1 MNQSKPL
8 IVGAGPVGL
17 AGALFLAK
25 EGLKVRIIDR
35 AARPEEYSR
44 ALAVNPRTLEILQS
58 TGITRQMLAL
68 GVPIRGVRFWSGG
81 EVIGSLS
88 FENLQ
93 HEYPFMLALS
103 QAVTVRL
110 LEERLNQLG
119 VEVERN
125 TSLASC
131 RSEPTGAEANL
142 LTASG
147 TPQRVECPWLL
158 AADGARSLARET
170 MGIGFHGNSFENDWH
185 LQDLPLQTSL
195 ADDFAHVIFLDGGGF
210 LFLIRVISEPDQA
223 GREDPIWRIM
233 GDFPDLLSR
242 FEMGSATGPAIWKSD
257 FHISHRIIDEMQSGQ
272 IYFAGD
278 AAHIHSPI
286 GARGM
291 NLGIED
297 AFVFSQLLKSG
308 RASRYGDLRRR
319 IDRRVVRR
327 IEMLSRLARGESAA
341 ARVLR
346 LKALPLL
353 MRSPLTR
360 SRLIGMVTGLD
371 HPLME
376 SVPKERELMNVGNE
390 EET

>member
-17 AGALFLAK
+17 AAALFLAR
-25 EGLKVRIIDR
+25 EGLKVRIIDQ
-35 AARPEEYSR
+35 ASHHEEHSR
-44 ALAVNPRTLEILQS
+44 ALAVNPRTLEILKPM
-58 TGITRQMLAL
+58 GITRQMLAL

-81 EVIGSLS
+81 EVIGGLS
-88 FENLQ
+88 FENLR

-125 TSLASC
+125 TALASC
-131 RSEPTGAEANL
+131 RSGPDEVEADILSPDGARQ
-142 LTASG
+142 T
-147 TPQRVECPWLL
+147 VECPWLL
-158 AADGARSLARET
+158 AADGARSTARET
-170 MGIGFHGNSFENDWH
+170 MGIQFRGNTFENDWH
-185 LQDLPLQTSL
+185 LMDVPLRTSL

-210 LFLIRVISEPDQA
+210 LFLIRVIGEPDQA
-223 GREDPIWRIM
+223 GREDHIWRLI
-233 GDFPDLLSR
+233 GDSPDLLSR
-242 FEMGSATGPAIWKSD
+242 FEMGTANGGVIWTSD
-257 FHISHRIIDEMQSGQ
+257 FRISHRIIDEMQSGQ
-272 IYFAGD
+272 VYFAGD

-297 AFVFSQLLKSG
+297 AYVFSRLLKSG
-308 RASRYGDLRRR
+308 HSSRYGDLRRR

-346 LKALPLL
+346 TKALPLL
-353 MRSPLTR
+353 MRSPVTR
-360 SRLIGMVTGLD
+360 RGLVGMVTGLD
-371 HPLME
+371 HALSAAP
-376 SVPKERELMNVGNE
+376 PKQREVE
-390 EET
+390 HAWSSYT